1 MYFFSKLDEALKAIR
16 NLTTTVSELEAK
28 NDILTQKVN
37 ILCLTQKNFYGFYD
51 INRNTPETK
60 LLKLYN
66 FYVQL
71 ILFPLF
77 FWNCY

>member
-37 ILCLTQKNFYGFYD
+37 IF
-51 INRNTPETK
+51 I
-60 LLKLYN
+60 
-66 FYVQL
+66 
-71 ILFPLF
+71 
-77 FWNCY
+77 